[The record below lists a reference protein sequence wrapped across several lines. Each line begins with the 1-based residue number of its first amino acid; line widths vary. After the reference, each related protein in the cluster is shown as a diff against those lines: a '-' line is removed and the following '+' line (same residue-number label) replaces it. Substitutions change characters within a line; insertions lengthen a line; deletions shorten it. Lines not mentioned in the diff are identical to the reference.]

1 MPGRLRP
8 VLRCLLNG
16 VSSLINIEVIQVGAL
31 ATNCYVLS
39 DRNTNECV
47 IIDPGGDADHIQSY
61 LETRDVNPIFI
72 LATHAH
78 ADHIG
83 AVKTL
88 VERYGSQFMI
98 GTGDAQSV
106 DRQPDW
112 LTTMLGDFQDPPQ
125 PDKKLNHGD
134 KLDVGQISIE
144 VLSTPGHTP
153 GSSSFRIDDH
163 VLTGDTLFRESI
175 GRFDL
180 PGGNEAQEISSI
192 KNILFALDDETL
204 VFPGHGPSSS
214 IGHEKMANRFIH

>member
-1 MPGRLRP
+1 MRR
-8 VLRCLLNG
+8 VK
-16 VSSLINIEVIQVGAL
+16 A
-31 ATNCYVLS
+31 
-39 DRNTNECV
+39 
-47 IIDPGGDADHIQSY
+47 
-61 LETRDVNPIFI
+61 NPIII

-78 ADHIG
+78 ADHTG

-98 GTGDAQSV
+98 GTADAQSV
-106 DRQPDW
+106 NRQLDW

-134 KLDVGQISIE
+134 KLDVGHISIE

-163 VLTGDTLFRESI
+163 VFTGDTLFREAI

-204 VFPGHGPSSS
+204 VLPGHGPSSS
-214 IGHEKMANRFIH
+214 IGHEKLTNRFIQ

>member
-1 MPGRLRP
+1 MPGRSRP

-61 LETRDVNPIFI
+61 LEAHDVNPIII

-78 ADHIG
+78 ADHVG

-98 GTGDAQSV
+98 GAGDAQSV
-106 DRQPDW
+106 NRQLDW

-125 PDKKLNHGD
+125 PDKKLNDGD
-134 KLDVGQISIE
+134 KLDVGHISIE

-153 GSSSFRIDDH
+153 GSSSFRIDGH

-180 PGGNEAQEISSI
+180 SGGSEAQEMSSI
-192 KNILFALDDETL
+192 KNILFSLDDETL
-204 VFPGHGPSSS
+204 VLPGHGPSSS
-214 IGHEKMANRFIH
+214 IGHEKLANRFIH

>member
-1 MPGRLRP
+1 M
-8 VLRCLLNG
+8 
-16 VSSLINIEVIQVGAL
+16 LITSK
-31 ATNCYVLS
+31 AT
-39 DRNTNECV
+39 
-47 IIDPGGDADHIQSY
+47 
-61 LETRDVNPIFI
+61 LETRDVNPIII

-78 ADHIG
+78 ADHTG

-88 VERYGSQFMI
+88 AERYGSQFMI
-98 GTGDAQSV
+98 GTGDAQFV
-106 DRQPDW
+106 NRQLDW

-134 KLDVGQISIE
+134 KLDVGHIGIE

-163 VLTGDTLFRESI
+163 VFTGDTLFQEAI

-192 KNILFALDDETL
+192 KNILFALDDDTL
-204 VFPGHGPSSS
+204 VLPGHGPSSS
-214 IGHEKMANRFIH
+214 IRHEKLTNRFIQ

>member
-1 MPGRLRP
+1 MT
-8 VLRCLLNG
+8 
-16 VSSLINIEVIQVGAL
+16 NIEVMQVGAL

-39 DRNTNECV
+39 DQNTNECV

-61 LETRDVNPIFI
+61 LETHDLNPIII

-98 GTGDAQSV
+98 GTGDAQSIN
-106 DRQPDW
+106 RQPDW

-134 KLDVGQISIE
+134 KLDVGHISIE

-163 VLTGDTLFRESI
+163 VFTGDTLFREAI

-204 VFPGHGPSSS
+204 VLPGHGPSSS
-214 IGHEKMANRFIH
+214 IGHEKLTNRFIQ

>member
-1 MPGRLRP
+1 
-8 VLRCLLNG
+8 
-16 VSSLINIEVIQVGAL
+16 
-31 ATNCYVLS
+31 
-39 DRNTNECV
+39 V

-134 KLDVGQISIE
+134 KLDLGQISIE

-163 VLTGDTLFRESI
+163 VFTGDTLFRESI

-204 VFPGHGPSSS
+204 VLPGHGPSSS
-214 IGHEKMANRFIH
+214 IGHEKLANRFID